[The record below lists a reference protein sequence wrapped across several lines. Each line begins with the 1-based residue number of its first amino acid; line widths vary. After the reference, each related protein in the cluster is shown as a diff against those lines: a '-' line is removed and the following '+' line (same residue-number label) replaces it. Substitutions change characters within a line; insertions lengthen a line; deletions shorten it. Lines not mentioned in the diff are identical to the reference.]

1 MLECLC
7 LGGIKEKIHISLTTT
22 DKRDHT
28 TLTEQAEASIQIS
41 KDFATVMDYGCKE
54 TFRPELGRKAS
65 IHYVNFYTV
74 NDNYVNFYTVN
85 DNEYNHS
92 SLPFLLSHLPLK
104 CDHGVN

>member
-22 DKRDHT
+22 DKKDHT

-74 NDNYVNFYTVN
+74 NDN
-85 DNEYNHS
+85 EYNHS